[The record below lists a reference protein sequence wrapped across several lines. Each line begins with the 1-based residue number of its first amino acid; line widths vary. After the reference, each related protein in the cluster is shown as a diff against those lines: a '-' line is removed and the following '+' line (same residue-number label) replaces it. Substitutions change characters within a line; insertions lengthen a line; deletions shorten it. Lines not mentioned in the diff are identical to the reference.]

1 MNIQEEVLEAQHQE
15 WLKHPVTCSLLKA
28 LRKHQTKMAKLT
40 TDSVYDDK
48 VSSEVIRYHC
58 VGLKNTNAVILL
70 VTDFKSLVNYLN
82 KE

>member
-28 LRKHQTKMAKLT
+28 LRKHQSGLSSVALE
-40 TDSVYDDK
+40 SVYNEK

-58 VGLKNTNAVILL
+58 VGLKNTNAIINL